1 MRRPRLPIALA
12 FVVVL
17 AAACGSS
24 WTTYR
29 SEAGRYEILL
39 PEGKRSERE
48 VKDTR
53 RTVHL
58 LQVDVTD
65 NAGYGVA
72 YWDLADTEGK
82 SAADLMLEAQRKIL
96 SDVGGSV
103 AEASAIALGDV
114 PGRAFKGNLP
124 NGVHL
129 AVRLYATGDKP
140 LRFYQLIAAVRDP
153 RARDGDMRKF
163 FDSFRILK

>member
-1 MRRPRLPIALA
+1 MRPRALLIASLL
-12 FVVVL
+12 VL

-24 WTTYR
+24 WVTHR
-29 SEAGRYEILL
+29 SEPGRYSILL

-48 VKDTR
+48 VKDAR

-65 NAGYGVA
+65 NAGFGIA

-82 SAADLMLEAQRKIL
+82 SAADLMLETQRKIL

-103 AEASAIALGDV
+103 AEASAIALGGV

-124 NGVHL
+124 NGVQL
-129 AVRLYATGDKP
+129 SVRLYASGDKP
-140 LRFYQLIAAVRDP
+140 MRFYQLIAAVRDP
-153 RARDGDMRKF
+153 RARDGDIRKF
-163 FDSFRILK
+163 FGSFRILQ